1 MYRLMCMQYT
11 YVGISLN
18 ELQGLRL
25 YCTVGRTEVS
35 TQPLPPSFSFCWPV
49 INRNVTAASP

>member
-18 ELQGLRL
+18 ELQGLQL
-25 YCTVGRTEVS
+25 YCTVSEMYCTVGTSRVS
-35 TQPLPPSFSFCWPV
+35 AQ
-49 INRNVTAASP
+49 